1 MIVDNESNIEFID
14 FKEEYINDIYAIER
28 DSIDVAWSESQLRDL
43 IGKENV
49 VARVGVLDGT
59 AICSYSFN
67 VVFEEGEINN
77 LSVKKSERGKGIGN
91 LLMKDM
97 INVAKIRNLQ
107 SLTLEVNEN
116 NEIAINLYKKFGFEV
131 EGRRPNYYFGKDAA
145 LIMWRRNF
153 D

>member
-59 AICSYSFN
+59 AI
-67 VVFEEGEINN
+67 
-77 LSVKKSERGKGIGN
+77 
-91 LLMKDM
+91 
-97 INVAKIRNLQ
+97 
-107 SLTLEVNEN
+107 
-116 NEIAINLYKKFGFEV
+116 
-131 EGRRPNYYFGKDAA
+131 
-145 LIMWRRNF
+145 
-153 D
+153 

>member
-1 MIVDNESNIEFID
+1 MIVNDKPNVEFID
-14 FKEEYINDIYAIER
+14 FTEKYIKDIYAIER
-28 DSIDVAWSESQLRDL
+28 ESIDVAWSESQLRDL
-43 IGKENV
+43 IGRENV
-49 VARVGVLDGT
+49 IARVGLLD
-59 AICSYSFN
+59 CVPVCYYSFN
-67 VVFEEGEINN
+67 IIFDEGEINN

-97 INVAKIRNLQ
+97 ISVAKIRNLQ

-131 EGRRPNYYFGKDAA
+131 EGRRANYYFGKDAA